1 MSLTSGRDMDLSDLA
16 DLGLP
21 VVTTVT
27 FILQRPGAKSINF
40 GLPKTDQKS
49 ICAAE
54 AVAAAIRGRVHD
66 KLDLKTSSKS
76 GLILNRHCVTRRQIK
91 ECVKKNQAGTHPCF
105 VLHTY
110 VCMYIY
116 IYVICIFIL
125 TFICIFQYI

>member
-1 MSLTSGRDMDLSDLA
+1 MDLSDLA

-40 GLPKTDQKS
+40 GLRKTDQKS

-76 GLILNRHCVTRRQIK
+76 GLILNRHCATRRQIK
-91 ECVKKNQAGTHPCF
+91 ECVKKIRQERIHVLYFTHM
-105 VLHTY
+105 Y
-110 VCMYIY
+110 VCIYICHMYIY
-116 IYVICIFIL
+116 TYIYI
-125 TFICIFQYI
+125 

>member
-1 MSLTSGRDMDLSDLA
+1 MSLASGRDMDLSDLA

-66 KLDLKTSSKS
+66 KLDLKIKGPDNPTSQLLPKMSFNSFSRDGEGRKDKGGGERS
-76 GLILNRHCVTRRQIK
+76 RR
-91 ECVKKNQAGTHPCF
+91 
-105 VLHTY
+105 
-110 VCMYIY
+110 
-116 IYVICIFIL
+116 
-125 TFICIFQYI
+125 

>member
-1 MSLTSGRDMDLSDLA
+1 MDLSDLA

-27 FILQRPGAKSINF
+27 FILQRPRAKSIDF

-76 GLILNRHCVTRRQIK
+76 GLILNRHCATRRQIK
-91 ECVKKNQAGTHPCF
+91 ECVKKKIRQERIHVLYFTHM
-105 VLHTY
+105 Y

-116 IYVICIFIL
+116 IYVSYVYLYLHLYIF
-125 TFICIFQYI
+125 FQYI

>member
-54 AVAAAIRGRVHD
+54 AVAAGIRVRVHD

-91 ECVKKNQAGTHPCF
+91 ERVKKNQAGTHPCF
-105 VLHTY
+105 ALHI
-110 VCMYIY
+110 YIY
-116 IYVICIFIL
+116 ILKCG
-125 TFICIFQYI
+125 